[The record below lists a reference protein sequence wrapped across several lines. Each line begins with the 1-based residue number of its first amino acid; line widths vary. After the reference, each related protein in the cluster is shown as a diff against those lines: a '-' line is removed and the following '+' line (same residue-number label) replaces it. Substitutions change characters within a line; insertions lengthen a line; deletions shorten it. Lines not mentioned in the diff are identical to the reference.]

1 MQGTIR
7 PAGAQAPRLVIVGP
21 ARYPIDHPRKKAS
34 EESSA
39 IAQPMKPALHIVHGH
54 GEVLRPASVAT
65 PSGNAHGAGQPMVI
79 GPAKATGPAHSKHEA
94 MSRMDQQPLP
104 LPCEVAPSVMSMA
117 SNIVKGSIR
126 PATVSCAN
134 EASSRTELRP
144 QAGHSAVW
152 TTQCHPHAAL
162 QPAHPTPIGAVIS
175 GPATSNHLVHTSR
188 VAPIR
193 SSIALRNS
201 EAVRRTHSAS
211 EAHVLTTPHLSVSSH
226 SSASN
231 YVDITPLLA
240 KRPGRG
246 RGKAVQWAPN
256 PLVVWTPVRSG
267 EVAPPLPKRTRTRM
281 TEAQKSTLISQSD
294 VEMYKSNTAAEWL
307 ADILPKEDADRLL
320 GGSLGAS
327 QVPDPAERRIA
338 LVEALKSKAG
348 SDGASLGKAR
358 RAFEK
363 LSEFAR
369 ERGVPN
375 HGLPATAVF
384 VFTFLRWIDAK
395 ALQKGT
401 GTQGGAHVSASTR
414 AGLLI
419 LADHFGLQIAVHT
432 LVAEAGVPTGKKR
445 CRPRQSASLGVQFY
459 CHFELQ
465 ARATT
470 DSPERSFVRSIC
482 LAGLFASLRLVD
494 VLRATFHKAEPMADG
509 TYVVLVV
516 SSFSKDGAPID
527 VYVPAIG
534 FMGPMSW
541 AQEHVES
548 LAGKPFVLEAFKST
562 SKNAGKIEHATSLK
576 GRVMPADHA
585 LKSLKTV
592 AAKGP
597 LCMTEEDWKQS
608 HTTPHSLHGSPADII
623 ASILDDS
630 GLGETF
636 SSTDENEISHW
647 RRRDRYDVGDV
658 DLPSLQS
665 ATAGPEP
672 GRLGRADATDE
683 HLTMR
688 VRYTSGEGRGGRRRS
703 QLSVRWRFATAV
715 AKAIRRM
722 SCAWHELPKGADS
735 YVIFDRPSGLADD
748 NGAGAIGI

>member
-21 ARYPIDHPRKKAS
+21 ARYPIDHLRKKAS
-34 EESSA
+34 ERSSA
-39 IAQPMKPALHIVHGH
+39 IAQPMKPALHNVHGH
-54 GEVLRPASVAT
+54 GAVLRPASVAT
-65 PSGNAHGAGQPMVI
+65 PHGNAHGAGQPMVI

-104 LPCEVAPSVMSMA
+104 LPCEMAPSVTSMTRGT
-117 SNIVKGSIR
+117 VTGSIR
-126 PATVSCAN
+126 PASVGHAN
-134 EASSRTELRP
+134 
-144 QAGHSAVW
+144 QAGSQSESRLQGGHSTVW
-152 TTQCHPHAAL
+152 RPHTQAAL
-162 QPAHPTPIGAVIS
+162 QPSIPTPIGAVIR
-175 GPATSNHLVHTSR
+175 GPATSNHPVHTSR
-188 VAPIR
+188 VAPIW
-193 SSIALRNS
+193 SSIDLPKGK
-201 EAVRRTHSAS
+201 AVRRTHSAS
-211 EAHVLTTPHLSVSSH
+211 EAHVLTTQQLSVSSH

-240 KRPGRG
+240 KRHGRG
-246 RGKAVQWAPN
+246 RGRAIQVAPN
-256 PLVVWTPVRSG
+256 PLVGWTHVMSG

-294 VEMYKSNTAAEWL
+294 VEMYKSNNAAEWL
-307 ADILPKEDADRLL
+307 ADILPKQDADRLL

-327 QVPDPAERRIA
+327 QIPDPAERRIA

-348 SDGASLGKAR
+348 SDGAALSKAR

-534 FMGPMSW
+534 FMGPMTW

-548 LAGKPFVLEAFKST
+548 LTGKPFVLEAFTST
-562 SKNAGKIEHATSLK
+562 SKNAGKIEHAISLK

-665 ATAGPEP
+665 ATAGPAP
-672 GRLGRADATDE
+672 GWLGRADATDE

-703 QLSVRWRFATAV
+703 QLSVRWRFAMAV
-715 AKAIRRM
+715 AKAIGRM
-722 SCAWHELPKGADS
+722 SCAWHELPKGANS
-735 YVIFDRPSGLADD
+735 YVIFDRPIGMADD

>member
-1 MQGTIR
+1 M
-7 PAGAQAPRLVIVGP
+7 
-21 ARYPIDHPRKKAS
+21 
-34 EESSA
+34 
-39 IAQPMKPALHIVHGH
+39 
-54 GEVLRPASVAT
+54 
-65 PSGNAHGAGQPMVI
+65 
-79 GPAKATGPAHSKHEA
+79 
-94 MSRMDQQPLP
+94 
-104 LPCEVAPSVMSMA
+104 
-117 SNIVKGSIR
+117 
-126 PATVSCAN
+126 
-134 EASSRTELRP
+134 
-144 QAGHSAVW
+144 
-152 TTQCHPHAAL
+152 
-162 QPAHPTPIGAVIS
+162 
-175 GPATSNHLVHTSR
+175 
-188 VAPIR
+188 
-193 SSIALRNS
+193 
-201 EAVRRTHSAS
+201 
-211 EAHVLTTPHLSVSSH
+211 
-226 SSASN
+226 
-231 YVDITPLLA
+231 
-240 KRPGRG
+240 
-246 RGKAVQWAPN
+246 
-256 PLVVWTPVRSG
+256 
-267 EVAPPLPKRTRTRM
+267 
-281 TEAQKSTLISQSD
+281 
-294 VEMYKSNTAAEWL
+294 
-307 ADILPKEDADRLL
+307 
-320 GGSLGAS
+320 
-327 QVPDPAERRIA
+327 
-338 LVEALKSKAG
+338 
-348 SDGASLGKAR
+348 
-358 RAFEK
+358 
-363 LSEFAR
+363 
-369 ERGVPN
+369 PN

-534 FMGPMSW
+534 FMGPMTW

-548 LAGKPFVLEAFKST
+548 LAGKPFVLEAFTST
-562 SKNAGKIEHATSLK
+562 SKNAGRIEHAISLK

-665 ATAGPEP
+665 ATTGPAP
-672 GRLGRADATDE
+672 GWLGRADATDE
-683 HLTMR
+683 HMTMR

-703 QLSVRWRFATAV
+703 QLSVRWRFAMAV

-735 YVIFDRPSGLADD
+735 YVIFDRPIGMADD
-748 NGAGAIGI
+748 NGAGAIGT